1 MVGDWGRSPRSQ
13 RNVANCTRSKSI
25 FCVTRGVKASML
37 IYTNLYTQELS
48 YRKQIVTLKCEL
60 EVTEGFVFV
69 FRSNY
74 GAIFYRLQDIA
85 TYWTKIAKFV
95 YRTCTE

>member
-1 MVGDWGRSPRSQ
+1 LY
-13 RNVANCTRSKSI
+13 TFEKY

-69 FRSNY
+69 FRSNS

-95 YRTCTE
+95 YSTCTE